1 VVGRNCRFLQGP
13 GTDEAE
19 VQRLRDAISADPPQP
34 VTVTLLNYKKG
45 GQPFWNALHVAPI
58 RDAQVGGGGGG
69 GGGGAG
75 GGRRAGPGLSES
87 LRCAALR
94 CSALSAAPG
103 WLILQQALS

>member
-1 VVGRNCRFLQGP
+1 MVGRNCRFLQGP

-58 RDAQVGGGGGG
+58 RDAQVGAAAVQGCGQRG
-69 GGGGAG
+69 
-75 GGRRAGPGLSES
+75 
-87 LRCAALR
+87 AALLR
-94 CSALSAAPG
+94 GTALHAAAT
-103 WLILQQALS
+103 ALAGARLWPAPVAA